1 MPLQKQALNINFAQG
16 LETKA
21 DPWQVEPGK
30 MLEMVNSVFT
40 KTGMLTKRNGYE
52 PLAILPKAANHITTY
67 RDNLVAIKNDLLVL
81 SPDGTQWFD
90 KGDYSLVQLDT
101 VPLVR
106 RATSQT
112 TVDTAINNGLACS
125 VWLDSDGSYYYQ
137 VSNATTG
144 ITLKSATSLGAVNN
158 PRVFAIGVYF
168 VISFVAG
175 SGPFLLRYFAIPT
188 ASPETTTATATL
200 STQVQSATA
209 AYDGVVGNNQL
220 VFAFNASDVGGAI
233 RVTAITPSLQQQL
246 ITPISGETCTAISVA
261 IDTTSAGTPKIWLTY
276 QVSAAGAIRTTALSL
291 ALQTL
296 FTPALAPTQI
306 VASGT
311 TITNI
316 TSVAINDVMYAYY
329 QERNF
334 YTGSSGARSDLVK
347 RVTCTLSGSV
357 GPITVVQRG
366 VGLASKAFILGN
378 NFYFLA
384 TYGGVQGSNTF
395 YQPSYFLIND
405 NTSLTSGISGNVVS
419 GLSYANGA
427 GYATTSVLPSP
438 WVLGPTVYI
447 GYLRKTLIYPV
458 NKDQNA
464 NSASNVNVYAQQGI
478 DLAIFTIGQEQVNTV
493 EAGGS
498 LLLTG
503 GLLWM
508 YDGEKPVEHGFN
520 VYPEDITL
528 TATTGGSMAT
538 QQYFYQVTYEWTDN
552 SGQLHRS
559 SPSVPQTITL
569 GGSDNAVTLK
579 IPTLRLTHKT
589 NPNPVRIVIYRWSVL
604 QQTYYQITSINSP
617 QINSTTVDSITYT
630 DTAAD
635 ASILGNQIIYTT
647 GGVLENTPSP
657 AVQAMTLFKS
667 RLFLIDGEDRN
678 LLWYSKPILASTP
691 VEMTDLQTI
700 YVAPTLSSQ
709 GSTGDMKALAPMDD
723 KLIIFKAN
731 AIYYLTGNGPD
742 ATGGNNDYGDPAFI
756 TSTAGCSRP
765 NSIVNTPNG
774 VMFQSDKGIWLLG
787 RDFTT
792 NYIGAPVEAYNNS
805 EVISA
810 VAVPGTNQVRFTLDT
825 GQVLVYDYFFNQWS
839 SFEGIPALSSTI
851 YQDKHTFIDKFNR
864 TFKEKFD
871 YYLDG
876 GGTPVT
882 MRFKTAWFKMAGLQG
897 FQRAYYF
904 MLLGKYLSPH
914 KLTLSMGYDYNANPS
929 QVVTIAPENFSGYW
943 GGDALWGNE
952 SPWGGN
958 STQVEQWRI
967 FFTQQKCQSFQ
978 ITMQEFYDP
987 TIGPAAGAGLTMS
1000 GLNLV
1005 VGVKKGWNTLAPR
1018 LSAS

>member
-30 MLEMVNSVFT
+30 MLEMVNTVFN

-52 PLAILPKAANHITTY
+52 PLATLPKAANHLATY
-67 RDNLVAIKNDLLVL
+67 RDNLIAIKNDLLVL
-81 SPDGTQWFD
+81 SPNGDQWFD
-90 KGDYSLVQLDT
+90 KGDYSQVQIDT

-106 RATSQT
+106 KATSQN
-112 TVDTAINNGLACS
+112 TVDTAINGGLACS
-125 VWLDSDGSYYYQ
+125 VWTDADGSYYYQ
-137 VSNATTG
+137 ISNATTG
-144 ITLKSATSLGAVNN
+144 VTIQAATALGAVNN

-168 VISFVAG
+168 VISFVTG
-175 SGPFLLRYFAIPT
+175 TGPWLLQYFAVPIG
-188 ASPETTTATATL
+188 SPNSVTATATI
-200 STQVQSATA
+200 SAQVQSATA

-220 VFAFNASDVGGAI
+220 YFAFNASDGGGAI
-233 RVTAITPSLQQQL
+233 RVTAISTSLAPQL
-246 ITPISGETCTAISVA
+246 VTPIAGQTCTLISLAVDSA
-261 IDTTSAGTPKIWLTY
+261 SAGSPKIWLAY
-276 QVSAAGAIRTTALSL
+276 QVSAGGAVRTTALSL
-291 ALQTL
+291 SSGALFNT
-296 FTPALAPTQI
+296 ALAPTQI

-316 TSVAINDVMYAYY
+316 TCVADSDVMYAYY
-329 QERNF
+329 QEQAF
-334 YTGSSGARSDLVK
+334 YTGTSGPRSDLVE
-347 RVTCTLSGSV
+347 RVTCTLAGTV
-357 GPITVVQRG
+357 GTITVVQRG
-366 VGLASKAFILGN
+366 VGLASKAFILGGN
-378 NFYFLA
+378 YYFLA
-384 TYGGVQGSNTF
+384 AYGGVQGTNSF
-395 YQPSYFLIND
+395 YQPSYFLIKD
-405 NTSLTSGISGNVVS
+405 ATSITSGISGGIVS
-419 GLSYANGA
+419 SLSYANGA
-427 GYATTSVLPSP
+427 GYATTSILPSP
-438 WVLGPTVYI
+438 WVFGSTVYI

-464 NSASNVNVYAQQGI
+464 NSTSNVNVYAQQGI
-478 DLAIFTIGQEQVNTV
+478 NLVIFSIGTEQINTV

-528 TATTGGSMAT
+528 TATAGGSMT
-538 QQYFYQVTYEWTDN
+538 LQQYFYQVTYEWTDN

-569 GGSDNAVTLK
+569 SGGNGSVTLK
-579 IPTLRLTHKT
+579 IPTYRLTYKT
-589 NPNPVRIVIYRWSVL
+589 NPNPVRIVIYRWSVA
-604 QQTYYQITSINSP
+604 QQSYYQVTSVTSP
-617 QINSTTVDSITYT
+617 TLNDNTVDSVTYV
-630 DTAAD
+630 DTLAD
-635 ASILGNQIIYTT
+635 ASILGNQLIYTT

-678 LLWYSKPILASTP
+678 LLWYSKPILDSTP

-700 YVAPTLSSQ
+700 YVAPTISSQ
-709 GSTGDMKALAPMDD
+709 GSTGDMKALVPLDD

-742 ATGGNNDYGDPAFI
+742 ATGTNNDYGDPAFI
-756 TSTAGCSRP
+756 TATAGCSKP

-774 VMFQSDKGIWLLG
+774 IMFQSDKGIWILG
-787 RDFTT
+787 RDFST

-805 EVISA
+805 SVISA
-810 VAVPGTNQVRFTLDT
+810 VVVPGTNQVRFTLDT

-839 SFEGIPALSSTI
+839 TFEGIPALSSVI
-851 YQDKHTFIDKFNR
+851 YQDKHTFIDKYNR
-864 TFKEKFD
+864 TFKEKAD

-882 MRFKTAWFKMAGLQG
+882 MRFKSAWFKMAGLQG

-904 MLLGKYLSPH
+904 MILGKYISPH
-914 KLTLSMGYDYNANPS
+914 KLSLGISYDYNPS
-929 QVVTIAPENFSGYW
+929 PTQITTIVPENFSGFW
-943 GGDALWGNE
+943 GDIALWGNE
-952 SPWGGN
+952 GPWGGK
-958 STQVEQWRI
+958 SQVEQWRI
-967 FFTQQKCQSFQ
+967 FLTQQKCQSFQ

-987 TIGPAAGAGLTMS
+987 FVGPVAGAGLTLS

-1018 LSAS
+1018 LSAT